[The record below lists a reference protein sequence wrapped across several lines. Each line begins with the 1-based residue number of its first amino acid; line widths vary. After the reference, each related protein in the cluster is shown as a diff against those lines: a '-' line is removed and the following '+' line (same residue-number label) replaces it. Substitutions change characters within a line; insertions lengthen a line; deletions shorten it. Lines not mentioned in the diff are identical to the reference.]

1 MKLFNM
7 ILEDANMTEPKKIG
21 MLTPSANTTLE
32 TVCSRMLHDVPEVTC
47 HYARFPVIKSS
58 LEQDSI
64 EQFKHD
70 KMLRA
75 AELLAHAEVDVIAWN
90 GTSGGWLGADKDREL
105 CDLIAKT
112 TGIPATTSMLAM
124 LDAFSKNNVKTCH
137 LVTPYIPEMN
147 EAIKKQYQKYGIE
160 TINSE
165 GCDITMT
172 RAMGQVSNERIE
184 SMIKNVTSSP
194 ADGISIMCTN
204 FPAINNVEYFEKKYN
219 QTIYDAIAVVVW
231 KGMEIV
237 GVDPSKVKGWGK
249 LFQA

>member
-1 MKLFNM
+1 M
-7 ILEDANMTEPKKIG
+7 ILEDAYMTEPKKIG

-32 TVCSRMLHDVPEVTC
+32 TVCSRMIYDVPEVTC
-47 HYARFPVIKSS
+47 HYARFPVVKSS
-58 LEQDSI
+58 LERDAI
-64 EQFKHD
+64 EQFNHD
-70 KMLRA
+70 NMLRA

-90 GTSGGWLGADKDREL
+90 GASGGWLGADVDREL
-105 CDLIAKT
+105 CALITKT

-137 LVTPYIPEMN
+137 LVTPYGLEMN
-147 EAIKKQYQKYGIE
+147 EMIKKQYQMEGIE
-160 TINSE
+160 IINSE

-204 FPAINNVEYFEKKYN
+204 FPAIKNVEYLEKNYN
-219 QTIYDAIAVVVW
+219 QPIYDAIAVVVW
-231 KGMEIV
+231 RGMEIA
-237 GVDPSKVKGWGK
+237 GIDPSKVKGWGK
-249 LFQA
+249 LFQG